1 MMEVIPMARNASYMM
16 PMDNS
21 MAADLFEPALQRKS
35 STRSDKVVVRIPKL
49 SSIID
54 LAPQKNADEL
64 IKIQTNETEDLGVPV
79 CKKIQKKCG
88 HACYGVKGEKRCL
101 PCIEPSCAPLSYK
114 GGQDADQLCGICYT
128 SELGSEACS
137 KLGCGHVF
145 HTDCII
151 NLLKHRWTT
160 LKISFAFMSCP

>member
-35 STRSDKVVVRIPKL
+35 STRSDKVVVKIPKL

-79 CKKIQKKCG
+79 CKKI
-88 HACYGVKGEKRCL
+88 
-101 PCIEPSCAPLSYK
+101 
-114 GGQDADQLCGICYT
+114 
-128 SELGSEACS
+128 
-137 KLGCGHVF
+137 
-145 HTDCII
+145 
-151 NLLKHRWTT
+151 
-160 LKISFAFMSCP
+160 